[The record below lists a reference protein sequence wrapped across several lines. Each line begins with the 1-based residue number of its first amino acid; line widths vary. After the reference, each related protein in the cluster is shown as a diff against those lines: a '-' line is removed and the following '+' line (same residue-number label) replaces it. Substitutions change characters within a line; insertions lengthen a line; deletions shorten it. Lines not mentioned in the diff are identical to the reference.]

1 MENFNSQAARPRWR
15 VVPMMLLAVA
25 VMFTAPHVAAH
36 SDAHFD
42 AQPAPHGGRM
52 RMAGPLH
59 LELVMNAGRI
69 VVYVTDH
76 LERPQASAAAEA
88 ALRFPAQNL
97 RVPLTAS
104 GDNTFSAPLPAGVT
118 ADSEAVLFVKLNGIE
133 AQSAR
138 FNARA
143 AAGAEHDSH

>member
-1 MENFNSQAARPRWR
+1 MGNFNSQAVRSRWC
-15 VVPMMLLAVA
+15 VVPMLLLAVA
-25 VMFTAPHVAAH
+25 AMLTAPHVAAH

-42 AQPAPHGGRM
+42 AQSAPHGGRM

-59 LELVMNAGRI
+59 LELVMSAGRI

-76 LERPQASAAAEA
+76 LERAQASAGGEA
-88 ALRFPAQNL
+88 ALRFPGQSL

-104 GDNTFSAPLPAGVT
+104 GDNTFSAPLPAGVA
-118 ADSEAVLFVKLNGIE
+118 ADSEAVLFVKLKDIE

-138 FNARA
+138 FNARPA
-143 AAGAEHDSH
+143 ADGQHGSH

>member
-1 MENFNSQAARPRWR
+1 MDNFNSQAMRFSWR
-15 VVPMMLLAVA
+15 VLALLALAVA
-25 VMFTAPHVAAH
+25 MTLTAPHSAAH

-59 LELVMNAGRI
+59 LELVISAGRI

-76 LERPQASAAAEA
+76 LERAQASADGEA
-88 ALRFPAQNL
+88 ALRFPEQGV

-104 GDNTFSAPLPAGVT
+104 GDNTFSAPLPAGV
-118 ADSEAVLFVKLNGIE
+118 AAESEAVLFVKLKDIE

-143 AAGAEHDSH
+143 AAADKHGSH

>member
-1 MENFNSQAARPRWR
+1 
-15 VVPMMLLAVA
+15 
-25 VMFTAPHVAAH
+25 
-36 SDAHFD
+36 
-42 AQPAPHGGRM
+42 M

-76 LERPQASAAAEA
+76 LERAQASAGGEA

-118 ADSEAVLFVKLNGIE
+118 ADSEAVLFVKLHGIE